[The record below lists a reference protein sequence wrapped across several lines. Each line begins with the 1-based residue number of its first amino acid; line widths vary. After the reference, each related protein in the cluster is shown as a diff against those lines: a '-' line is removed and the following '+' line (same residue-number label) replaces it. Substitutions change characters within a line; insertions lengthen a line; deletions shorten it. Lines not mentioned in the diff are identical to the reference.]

1 MAIPLRLELFDKAF
15 ARQGPVDG
23 PRHITVTKRHMVPG
37 LGQFAVRSDHPRI
50 GALLTKGARVVV
62 WNEDGEQE
70 MSGRVARFRGDGPER
85 RSITEFD
92 IVDDLITLQRVLGWV
107 IPSAA
112 ISAQG
117 AAGTNWT
124 MEAPAETV
132 LKAALQQNA
141 VDRLGLPIQIP
152 TDEGRGATVKARLR
166 FQTLHDRLIL
176 VEDGAGII
184 DSGIGIALR
193 QRTDGVAGLRLDVW
207 EPETHAQV
215 LNERSGV
222 VEKWGYAHQWATAT
236 RGVAGGQG
244 EGTLRSFR
252 AKADTALE
260 AEMGWKDEFFR
271 DARDTSVESELYER
285 LDETLKENGE
295 RTGLSVTFS
304 DAPAFRRYQ
313 VGDTVTL
320 AVGGV
325 EVVDRLNEVTLS
337 LTASGGFQRR
347 PRVGDRSD
355 DADTVLARAVQKMAR
370 ALRNQRS
377 ET

>member
-1 MAIPLRLELFDKAF
+1 MATPLRVELFDKAF

-23 PRHITVTKRHMVPG
+23 VRHVTVTKKHMIPG
-37 LGQFAVRSDHPRI
+37 LTRFAVRSDHPRI
-50 GALLTKGARVVV
+50 EPLLAAGARCIV
-62 WNEDGEQE
+62 WNEEGEVE
-70 MSGRVARFRGDGPER
+70 MSGRVARFRGDGPEQR
-85 RSITEFD
+85 AITEFD
-92 IVDDLITLQRVLGWV
+92 VTDDLIVLQRVLGWV
-107 IPSAA
+107 IPTAA

-117 AAGTNWT
+117 TAGTNWT

-207 EPETHAQV
+207 EPTTHPQT

-222 VEKWGYAHQWATAT
+222 LESWSYAHQWATAT
-236 RGVAGGQG
+236 RGVGGGQG

-252 AKADTALE
+252 AKVDTALE
-260 AEMGWKDEFFR
+260 TEMGWKDEFFR
-271 DARDTSVESELYER
+271 DARDTNVEAEIYER
-285 LDETLKENGE
+285 IDETLAENAAK
-295 RTGLSVTFS
+295 TGLAVTLS
-304 DAPAFRRYQ
+304 DAPAFRQYQ
-313 VGDTVTL
+313 VGDTVSL

-325 EVVDRLNEVTLS
+325 TVTDRLNETTLS

-347 PRVGDRSD
+347 PRIGDRND
-355 DADTVLARAVQKMAR
+355 DPDTALARVVQRMAR
-370 ALRNQRS
+370 ALRNQKS